1 LISYGASARTAF
13 HVVENR
19 RERGEKLGLLEL
31 QTLWPFP
38 ADVVKKRCASVDRV
52 LVVEMNMG
60 QILHEVKRVI
70 HDDKVFLA
78 NKIDGT
84 FIAPTDILDIL
95 RIIQGKGA

>member
-1 LISYGASARTAF
+1 M
-13 HVVENR
+13 VEDR
-19 RERGEKLGLLEL
+19 RDKGEKLGLLEL

-38 ADVVKKRCASVDRV
+38 ADVVKKRCASVDFV

-60 QILHEVKRVI
+60 QILYEVIRVI

-84 FIAPTDILDIL
+84 FIAPKDILDIL